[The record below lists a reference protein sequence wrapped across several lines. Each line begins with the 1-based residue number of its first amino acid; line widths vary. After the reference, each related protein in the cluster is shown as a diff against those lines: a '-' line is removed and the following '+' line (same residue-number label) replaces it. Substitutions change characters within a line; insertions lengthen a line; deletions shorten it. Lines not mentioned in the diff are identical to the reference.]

1 MGHGLRAGGVWWQ
14 TGDPQLQ
21 EGFPVITVVFFCF
34 LFVCFFF
41 CFFVFFFFAVPG
53 LLCCPGFSLVVASGG
68 YSPVA
73 VHGLLIVVAS
83 LVALED

>member
-1 MGHGLRAGGVWWQ
+1 MADGGPPAARGLSCDHCSFFLFFVC
-14 TGDPQLQ
+14 L
-21 EGFPVITVVFFCF
+21 VVC
-34 LFVCFFF
+34 LFVC
-41 CFFVFFFFAVPG
+41 FAVPG

-83 LVALED
+83 LVALKD

>member
-1 MGHGLRAGGVWWQ
+1 MESGGQ

-21 EGFPVITVVFFCF
+21 KGFPVITVVL
-34 LFVCFFF
+34 LFVFL
-41 CFFVFFFFAVPG
+41 FFAVLG

-73 VHGLLIVVAS
+73 VHGLLIAVAS

>member
-21 EGFPVITVVFFCF
+21 EGFPVITVVFFFC
-34 LFVCFFF
+34 LFVFFF
-41 CFFVFFFFAVPG
+41 FFFFAVPG

>member
-34 LFVCFFF
+34 LFGCFFF
-41 CFFVFFFFAVPG
+41 FFFF
-53 LLCCPGFSLVVASGG
+53 FSLVVASGG

-83 LVALED
+83 LVALKD

>member
-1 MGHGLRAGGVWWQ
+1 MADGGPPAARGLSC
-14 TGDPQLQ
+14 DHCS
-21 EGFPVITVVFFCF
+21 FF
-34 LFVCFFF
+34 LFFVCLLFFF
-41 CFFVFFFFAVPG
+41 FFFFFAVPG

-83 LVALED
+83 LVALKD